1 MSAFTTKEDSDIL
14 ALYGQVCDG
23 NDTTWKKIL
32 VFVSNF
38 GNDTTWKKILVFVSN
53 FLQCIQYYKYM
64 YILFLYMQS
73 KNMHE
78 KFCKTSRPNCS
89 SHAGETPSFIAKC
102 FDHKR
107 RRRTFGDKEVVQ

>member
-38 GNDTTWKKILVFVSN
+38 
-53 FLQCIQYYKYM
+53 LQCILYYKYM

-89 SHAGETPSFIAKC
+89 SLARETPSFIAKC
-102 FDHKR
+102 FDHKCR
-107 RRRTFGDKEVVQ
+107 RWTFGDKEVVQ